1 MDNEIYATSYRS
13 LQNKVYAARLFQYST
28 CLLHYHNLL
37 LYWVCCL
44 LLADD
49 CVYFSESID
58 CSVESVAYNKSTESY
73 CTLISTCSAVAS
85 LSLLLSISATAAAAH
100 HCTSVLFITVEN
112 TRQSIR
118 SSRTAAAEYP
128 TRYLIS
134 TQPAVYLYICLPMT
148 TITTVYLLYTYSYKS
163 AACLPGSASSAAR

>member
-1 MDNEIYATSYRS
+1 MRSMLRHIDLYRIKCM
-13 LQNKVYAARLFQYST
+13 LPAYFNIVHVYYIIIICCCIGMLPAAD
-28 CLLHYHNLL
+28 
-37 LYWVCCL
+37 
-44 LLADD
+44 DD

-58 CSVESVAYNKSTESY
+58 CSVESVAYNKNTESY

-100 HCTSVLFITVEN
+100 HCGSVLFITVEN
-112 TRQSIR
+112 IRQSIR
-118 SSRTAAAEYP
+118 LSWTAAAEYP

-163 AACLPGSASSAAR
+163 AACLALPRQ